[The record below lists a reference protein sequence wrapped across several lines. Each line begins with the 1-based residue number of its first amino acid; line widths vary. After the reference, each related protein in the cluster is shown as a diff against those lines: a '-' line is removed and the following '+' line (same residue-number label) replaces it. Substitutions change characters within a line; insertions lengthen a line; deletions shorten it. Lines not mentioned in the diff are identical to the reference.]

1 MRTNNYGYFIKACF
15 LSLALSVSGAIHA
28 ADDDEIIEF
37 QGDRYVIHVDRM
49 NPDGEMTLMDVLNTC
64 PEFLSINGKKIDQD
78 YKLRTDNIDLV
89 MDAESFFTFLVAGFT
104 KSALI
109 SLAFGIVALFLQL
122 MFFRRRHLI
131 RHNQGN

>member
-1 MRTNNYGYFIKACF
+1 MMRTNNYGYFIKACF

-64 PEFLSINGKKIDQD
+64 PEFLSIDSRHAHLFATVKANKQLGKKC
-78 YKLRTDNIDLV
+78 NV
-89 MDAESFFTFLVAGFT
+89 FAEFHDMAGYVT
-104 KSALI
+104 
-109 SLAFGIVALFLQL
+109 GPWLQL
-122 MFFRRRHLI
+122 TDLYQNRALSVGATIYPFR
-131 RHNQGN
+131 

>member
-1 MRTNNYGYFIKACF
+1 MTTMMGTNNYGYFIKACF

-64 PEFLSINGKKIDQD
+64 PPLHRQQACPS
-78 YKLRTDNIDLV
+78 LRH
-89 MDAESFFTFLVAGFT
+89 
-104 KSALI
+104 
-109 SLAFGIVALFLQL
+109 
-122 MFFRRRHLI
+122 R
-131 RHNQGN
+131 QGQQAVGQEV

>member
-1 MRTNNYGYFIKACF
+1 MMRTNNYGYFIKACF
-15 LSLALSVSGAIHA
+15 LSLALAMSGVTAHA

-89 MDAESFFTFLVAGFT
+89 MDAESFLTHVKACEIDHIQIAATPLW
-104 KSALI
+104 
-109 SLAFGIVALFLQL
+109 Q
-122 MFFRRRHLI
+122 RR
-131 RHNQGN
+131 